1 LLAVGARLPKLQES
15 VPVAIVHPASEPA
28 ASIVHEVPP
37 FAGSVSDT
45 VTPVAVPTPSFVTV
59 MRNPIG
65 WPAFTVPA
73 SAVFVTTRSPHL
85 TPSVA
90 VEMLLVALLST
101 VAVTVAVFESPVE
114 HWVLLVVA
122 VRVMDF
128 VVPEAIVP
136 NAQVSTAEAGFG
148 EHADASAPLTA
159 QLRLVPLRSSVRT
172 TPVEL
177 PDPPAVTVMSKI
189 AAEPAS
195 TDAARA
201 LLLMETSGQF
211 TATDAVA
218 GPALSAPAE
227 TLALLLTVP
236 QVAVVVGDVT
246 CTVKLDAE
254 ARLAFVHVR
263 TPVAIAHVGV
273 PVVPA
278 IVQLRPVFVGTVSV
292 IDTLLALP
300 APVLLTVTVKPM
312 GDPAVTVAA
321 SAVLVIASAGERT
334 ALDMIWLS
342 RFPIEAPS
350 ARSHLMW

>member
-1 LLAVGARLPKLQES
+1 M
-15 VPVAIVHPASEPA
+15 AIVQLASDPA
-28 ASIVHEVPP
+28 ASMVHDVPP
-37 FAGSVSDT
+37 FVGSMSAT
-45 VTPVAVPTPSFVTV
+45 VTPVAVPAPSFVTV

-65 WPAFTVPA
+65 WPALTVPT
-73 SAVFVTTRSPHL
+73 SAVFVTTRSPHR
-85 TPSVA
+85 TPRVA
-90 VEMLLVALLST
+90 VELLLLLLLST
-101 VAVTVAVFESPVE
+101 VAATVAVFESPVE

-136 NAQVSTAEAGFG
+136 NVHVSTAAAGFG
-148 EHADASAPLTA
+148 EHAAASAPLTA
-159 QLRLVPLRSSVRT
+159 QLRPVPLRSSERT

-177 PDPPAVTVMSKI
+177 PVPPAVTMMSKI
-189 AAEPAS
+189 AADPAS

-211 TATDAVA
+211 TVTEAVA
-218 GPALSAPAE
+218 GPALLAPAE

-236 QVAVVVGDVT
+236 QLAVVVGDVT
-246 CTVKLDAE
+246 CTVKLEAE
-254 ARLAFVHVR
+254 ARLAFVQVR
-263 TPVAIAHVGV
+263 TPVATPHVGV

-278 IVQLRPVFVGTVSV
+278 IVQLSPVFVGSVSV
-292 IDTLLALP
+292 IDTLFALP
-300 APVLLTVTVKPM
+300 APVLLTVTVKPI

-321 SAVLVIASAGERT
+321 SAVFVIASAGERT

-342 RFPIEAPS
+342 RFPIDAPS